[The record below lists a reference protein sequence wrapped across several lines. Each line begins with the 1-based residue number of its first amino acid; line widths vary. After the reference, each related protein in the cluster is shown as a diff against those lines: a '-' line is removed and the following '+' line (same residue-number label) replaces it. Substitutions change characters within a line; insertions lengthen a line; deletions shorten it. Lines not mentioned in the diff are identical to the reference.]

1 MKLPL
6 VLEDCGAVRDAAGRV
21 VISKINPC
29 TLLERREIVRNRGRS
44 YYVKFHVCGFEG
56 KHRESGS
63 RAVASWNEGAME
75 GKE

>member
-6 VLEDCGAVRDAAGRV
+6 VLEDCGTV
-21 VISKINPC
+21 
-29 TLLERREIVRNRGRS
+29 REIARNRGRS
-44 YYVKFHVCGFEG
+44 YYVKCHVCGFEG

>member
-1 MKLPL
+1 MT
-6 VLEDCGAVRDAAGRV
+6 AV
-21 VISKINPC
+21 
-29 TLLERREIVRNRGRS
+29 ERQMTFADEIARNRGRS
-44 YYVKFHVCGFEG
+44 YYVKCHVCGFEG